1 MHAWLNFPRDREDP
15 SAARCSVQPRAVAL
29 VFSAFDAGRRVALGD
44 AEPSGF
50 FVAFSWHSG
59 QAGQSC
65 RMYFKAINLRIRA
78 SMHLIAF

>member
-1 MHAWLNFPRDREDP
+1 MTAVVACSGADG
-15 SAARCSVQPRAVAL
+15 AR
-29 VFSAFDAGRRVALGD
+29 GN

-65 RMYFKAINLRIRA
+65 RMYFKDKNLRIRA

>member
-1 MHAWLNFPRDREDP
+1 MTTTGASSGADG
-15 SAARCSVQPRAVAL
+15 AR
-29 VFSAFDAGRRVALGD
+29 GD

-65 RMYFKAINLRIRA
+65 RMYFKAKNLRIRA

>member
-1 MHAWLNFPRDREDP
+1 MTAVVACSGADG
-15 SAARCSVQPRAVAL
+15 AR
-29 VFSAFDAGRRVALGD
+29 GN

-65 RMYFKAINLRIRA
+65 RMYFKAKNLRIRA
-78 SMHLIAF
+78 SMNLIAF